1 MIYFPGTVCSQY
13 ARGEV
18 VGDLCD
24 SLCGQ
29 ADATPGKA
37 GKTGET
43 GETGGSISL
52 DEPLKVDSCQ
62 SWHGGKEIVF
72 SAFLGTKKVEKNK
85 LRFPRYLTI
94 IDSNSIKSCV

>member
-1 MIYFPGTVCSQY
+1 
-13 ARGEV
+13 V

-29 ADATPGKA
+29 VDATIGKA
-37 GKTGET
+37 GK
-43 GETGGSISL
+43 TGGSISL

-72 SAFLGTKKVEKNK
+72 SAFLGPKRVKKLKIK
-85 LRFPRYLTI
+85 
-94 IDSNSIKSCV
+94 IKSSKKRKN